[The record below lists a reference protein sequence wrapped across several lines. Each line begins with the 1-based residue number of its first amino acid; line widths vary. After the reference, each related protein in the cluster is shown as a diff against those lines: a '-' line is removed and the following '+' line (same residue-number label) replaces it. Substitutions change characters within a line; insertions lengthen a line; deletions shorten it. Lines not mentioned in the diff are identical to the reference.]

1 MLNSVAVTVSSHG
14 MIDQAS
20 QLEEVA
26 AMLQAE
32 EATPAT
38 KESRQEMIEAVK
50 RTHQISRLVRSKGL
64 QVSRNYC

>member
-32 EATPAT
+32 KSMPAT
-38 KESRQEMIEAVK
+38 KESRQEIIDAVK
-50 RTHQISRLVRSKGL
+50 RTHKISRLVRSKGL
-64 QVSRNYC
+64 QVSRNYY